1 MIWVIIALSTAFI
14 IFFMMLY
21 DICDNEWRIKILS
34 TLCIGLFIGVFFY
47 LFVYLMTII

>member
-1 MIWVIIALSTAFI
+1 MLWTIIALAIAFI

-34 TLCIGLFIGVFFY
+34 TLCAA
-47 LFVYLMTII
+47 LFVVLCFYSFVYFISKI